1 MSRGLELSRYS
12 IHLYI
17 DEQHRKDMKT
27 MIKLIRIA
35 ERLRLVQIMYIVS
48 VFGFIGHVDGSPTVE
63 ILLWFM
69 MVLVF
74 GVWSIRLMV
83 NRR

>member
-1 MSRGLELSRYS
+1 MSRGLELDWCSTR
-12 IHLYI
+12 LYI

-35 ERLRLVQIMYIVS
+35 ERLRLVQIMFIVS
-48 VFGFIGHVDGSPTVE
+48 VFGFIEHVDSNPTVE

-74 GVWSIRLMV
+74 GVWSIRLTV
-83 NRR
+83 NHR

>member
-1 MSRGLELSRYS
+1 
-12 IHLYI
+12 
-17 DEQHRKDMKT
+17 MKT

>member
-1 MSRGLELSRYS
+1 
-12 IHLYI
+12 
-17 DEQHRKDMKT
+17 MKT

-35 ERLRLVQIMYIVS
+35 ERLRLVQIMFIVS
-48 VFGFIGHVDGSPTVE
+48 VFGFIGHVDGNPTVE

-83 NRR
+83 NHR

>member
-1 MSRGLELSRYS
+1 
-12 IHLYI
+12 
-17 DEQHRKDMKT
+17 MKT

-48 VFGFIGHVDGSPTVE
+48 VFGFIGHVDDNPTVE

>member
-1 MSRGLELSRYS
+1 
-12 IHLYI
+12 
-17 DEQHRKDMKT
+17 MKT

-35 ERLRLVQIMYIVS
+35 ERLRLVQIMFIVS
-48 VFGFIGHVDGSPTVE
+48 VFGFIGHVDSSPAVE

-74 GVWSIRLMV
+74 GIWSIRLTV
-83 NRR
+83 NHR

>member
-1 MSRGLELSRYS
+1 
-12 IHLYI
+12 
-17 DEQHRKDMKT
+17 MKT

-35 ERLRLVQIMYIVS
+35 EKLRLVQIMFIVS
-48 VFGFIGHVDGSPTVE
+48 VFGFIGYVDSNPTVE

-83 NRR
+83 NHR